1 MVRLLNAGSTAS
13 AWTDGFFSFLFVGLQ
28 DPRVAWADDAAEHG
42 GFF

>member
-13 AWTDGFFSFLFVGLQ
+13 VWTDGFFFLFVGLQ